1 LLAVETFYLLHLPSS
16 LNWYLLLLFLCTLF
30 VYSLHYLV
38 KSRTP
43 KTDTRLEWCR
53 RNRPLLIFLIVL
65 SFVLIAGG
73 VYWHFKSIFLHHGR
87 FNYRNFTWFI
97 IIPLIALSY
106 SYPISPWSRKSLR
119 QIGWL
124 KMLSLSFTWSF
135 ATVVLPVLMWPD
147 ENITGSI
154 QLIVLFFQRFF
165 FIATLSILFNVRDYE
180 EDKKDEVRTIAVIAG
195 PETTL
200 LYSKWIMTAVNLLAC
215 LLLVYQFD
223 LWQPEFMAAVF
234 IPALILFLSMQ
245 HFYTGGDEARF
256 VFLYDGLMILKALLL
271 IFAVLITPS

>member
-16 LNWYLLLLFLCTLF
+16 LNWYLLLLFLCTFF

-38 KSRTP
+38 KSRTA

-73 VYWHFKSIFLHHGR
+73 VCWHYKSIFLHRGR
-87 FNYRNFTWFI
+87 FNFRNFSWFI

-106 SYPISPWSRKSLR
+106 SYPIHPLSRKSLR

-147 ENITGSI
+147 EVITGSI
-154 QLIVLFFQRFF
+154 QLIVLFFHRLFF
-165 FIATLSILFNVRDYE
+165 TATLSILFNARDYE
-180 EDKKDEVRTIAVIAG
+180 EDKKDEIRTIAVIAG
-195 PETTL
+195 PEKTL
-200 LYSKWIMTAVNLLAC
+200 LYSKWIMTAINLLSG
-215 LLLVYQFD
+215 LFLVYHFG
-223 LWQPEFMAAVF
+223 LWQPVFMAAVF
-234 IPALILFLSMQ
+234 IPALILFFAMQ